1 MKWIKLY
8 EDFDSVNT
16 IIDNLKDICFELN
29 DDGIRTE
36 CKHNVPSKKY
46 APLPGQREHISVG
59 LEETYITGD
68 LPFVDYIEE
77 LTFGKIQNVVFRI
90 LDYMKSCGWKPSY
103 VIVDGESY
111 HIEKNTESAMLW
123 LSNHFKLESVLRGL
137 QIDFIR
143 E

>member
-8 EDFDSVNT
+8 EDFEDVDT
-16 IIDNLKDICFELN
+16 IIDNLKDICLELN
-29 DDGIRTE
+29 DDDIRTE
-36 CKHNVPSKKY
+36 CSHNVPSKKY

-59 LEETYITGD
+59 IEESYITGD
-68 LPFVDYIEE
+68 LPFADYV
-77 LTFGKIQNVVFRI
+77 LTFGKIQDVVFRI
-90 LDYMKSCGWKPSY
+90 INYMKSCGWKPSY

-111 HIEKNTESAMLW
+111 HIEHRESAIEYFINNFK
-123 LSNHFKLESVLRGL
+123 SNYVLGGL

>member
-1 MKWIKLY
+1 
-8 EDFDSVNT
+8 
-16 IIDNLKDICFELN
+16 
-29 DDGIRTE
+29 
-36 CKHNVPSKKY
+36 
-46 APLPGQREHISVG
+46 
-59 LEETYITGD
+59 
-68 LPFVDYIEE
+68 
-77 LTFGKIQNVVFRI
+77 
-90 LDYMKSCGWKPSY
+90 MKSCGWKPSY